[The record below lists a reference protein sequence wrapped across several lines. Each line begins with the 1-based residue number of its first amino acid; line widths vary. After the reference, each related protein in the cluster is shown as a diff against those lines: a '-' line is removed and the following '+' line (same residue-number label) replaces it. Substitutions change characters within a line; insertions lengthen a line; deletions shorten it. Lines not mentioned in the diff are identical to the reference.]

1 MGGTKSLSCNDICW
15 DLWGWC
21 AENNVWITCPH
32 IPGSDNSMADAASRQ
47 FNDRHEWKLNVG
59 IFRELCNIF
68 SVPSIDL
75 FASRLNNQ
83 VPRFCSWHPNP
94 EAEHFDAF
102 SITWSQFPLVYIF
115 PPFALIARCLQKMH
129 AEMARGWLIVPLWLS
144 QPWMGTPLLKMLI
157 REPRLIM
164 WRKDI
169 LRHPSSEEEHPVMKH
184 TRLMAYLLSDTF
196 HRGVA
201 YDCVN
206 TARRAFSSL
215 GIVVDTWDVK
225 LVLEQLRTLE
235 PLCTLTL
242 KELTLKL
249 VMLMAFMQAARLQ
262 TLYLLVLKNIC
273 IGETSICV
281 SLGDNIKQCC
291 PKFNVKFVDFTAYAT
306 DRRLCVCETLKVYIE
321 RTAQFR
327 TGVDQMDGPLFLSIV
342 RPHKPVTRDT
352 IARWVRIMLHR
363 SGVDTRMYS
372 AGSVRQ
378 AAALRAKAMAV
389 PIAHILAKAGW
400 SSEATFARH
409 YNKEVLGDIDTFQ
422 DGVLG

>member
-1 MGGTKSLSCNDICW
+1 
-15 DLWGWC
+15 
-21 AENNVWITCPH
+21 
-32 IPGSDNSMADAASRQ
+32 
-47 FNDRHEWKLNVG
+47 
-59 IFRELCNIF
+59 
-68 SVPSIDL
+68 
-75 FASRLNNQ
+75 
-83 VPRFCSWHPNP
+83 
-94 EAEHFDAF
+94 
-102 SITWSQFPLVYIF
+102 
-115 PPFALIARCLQKMH
+115 
-129 AEMARGWLIVPLWLS
+129 
-144 QPWMGTPLLKMLI
+144 
-157 REPRLIM
+157 
-164 WRKDI
+164 
-169 LRHPSSEEEHPVMKH
+169 MKH

-215 GIVVDTWDVK
+215 GIVVDVCRAGNHP
-225 LVLEQLRTLE
+225 LVNRFLRGVFNLRPPMLLHTDLG
-235 PLCTLTL
+235 CQVGAGTAAYSGT
-242 KELTLKL
+242 
-249 VMLMAFMQAARLQ
+249 VMHPYTKRTHIEISNADGIHA
-262 TLYLLVLKNIC
+262 
-273 IGETSICV
+273 S
-281 SLGDNIKQCC
+281 C
-291 PKFNVKFVDFTAYAT
+291 PDCKRSYAT